1 MGVPGLAGLA
11 KYFLNLLKLLNGKRN
26 INYETLLSSLHL
38 THLRMKKV
46 ITILICGVLARSVSA
61 GTLEVCPACA
71 VSSIT
76 EAIALAQPCDSILVR
91 GGIYKEG
98 NIVVDK
104 ELTFIGEDWPVI
116 DGENSSE
123 ILTVTA
129 NHFSIEGFQIQNV
142 GESYVEDRAGI
153 RIKRGR
159 EFTIRNNKFYDA
171 FFAIYLQH
179 AAAGLVDG
187 NTVVSHAM
195 NEANSG
201 NAIHLWYCEN
211 IKVSN
216 NFVTGNRDGIYLEF
230 VNHSTIENNISQGNL
245 RYGLHF
251 MFSNH
256 DNYFGNTFRENGAG
270 VAVMYSKFIN
280 MRHNLFEQNWG
291 PSSYGLLLKDI
302 NDSQIH
308 LNEFRENTT
317 GVFIETSNRLVISQ
331 NNFVQNGWALR
342 MSGGC
347 QDAKITQNNFISNS
361 FDLAVSS
368 AGTTNSFEGNYWND
382 YSGYDLDRDGVGDV
396 PYRPMKLF
404 SYVVSRTPEA
414 MVLLRSLFIDILNF
428 SEKVSPI
435 FTPEAVIDNRPLMR
449 EWQTHNG
456 GSVVPQSIGDAR
468 TAGATIVPAEVPAE
482 L

>member
-1 MGVPGLAGLA
+1 
-11 KYFLNLLKLLNGKRN
+11 
-26 INYETLLSSLHL
+26 
-38 THLRMKKV
+38 MKKV
-46 ITILICGVLARSVSA
+46 ITILVCGVLAQIVSA
-61 GTLEVCPACA
+61 NTIEVCPACA
-71 VSSIT
+71 VSSIK
-76 EAIALAQPCDSILVR
+76 EAIAMAEPCDTIFVN
-91 GGIYKEG
+91 GGVYKEG
-98 NIVVDK
+98 NIVVDR
-104 ELTFIGEDWPVI
+104 ELTFIGRDWPVV
-116 DGENSSE
+116 DGENGTE
-123 ILTVTA
+123 IFTVTA
-129 NHFSIEGFQIQNV
+129 DHFSIEGFQIQNV
-142 GESYVEDRAGI
+142 GLSYVEDRAGI
-153 RIKRGR
+153 RIKKGR
-159 EFTIRNNKFYDA
+159 EFTIRHNRFYDA

-179 AAAGLVDG
+179 AADGLVDG
-187 NTVVSHAM
+187 NTVISHGLE
-195 NEANSG
+195 EANSG
-201 NAIHLWYCEN
+201 NAIHMWYCNN
-211 IKVSN
+211 IRVSN

-317 GVFIETSNRLVISQ
+317 GVFIETSNRLVITQ

-347 QDAKITQNNFISNS
+347 QLAKITENNFISNS
-361 FDLAVSS
+361 FDLAVAS
-368 AGTTNSFEGNYWND
+368 AGTTNTFDGNYWND
-382 YSGYDLDRDGVGDV
+382 YAGYDLNRDGVGDV

-404 SYVVSRTPEA
+404 SYVVSNTPEA

-435 FTPEAVIDNRPLMR
+435 FTPEAVIDNQPLMM
-449 EWQTHNG
+449 EWQLQNDESG
-456 GSVVPQSIGDAR
+456 MNQSFEDMR
-468 TAGATIVPAEVPAE
+468 TAGATIVPVEVKAE